1 MGIPNLRIYELNLG
15 PGCMLYLFLCYC
27 SAGSKANKDAFPEAS
42 YPEVSSRDSLPEA
55 SYPEVSAKDSL
66 PEASYPEFT
75 AELLDKKVHTA
86 GSRAKQTNR
95 GNGKQK

>member
-1 MGIPNLRIYELNLG
+1 
-15 PGCMLYLFLCYC
+15 MLYLFLCYC
-27 SAGSKANKDAFPEAS
+27 FAGSKANKDTFPEAS
-42 YPEVSSRDSLPEA
+42 YPEVSSRDSLPEASYPEVSAKDSLPEA